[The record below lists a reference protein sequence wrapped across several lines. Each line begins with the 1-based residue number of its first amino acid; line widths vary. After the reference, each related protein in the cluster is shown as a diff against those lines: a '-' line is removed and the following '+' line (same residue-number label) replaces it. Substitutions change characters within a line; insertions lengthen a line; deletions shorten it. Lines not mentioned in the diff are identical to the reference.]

1 MHFIRL
7 CAPILAL
14 VLAIGGLASPPARG
28 EQSIVESVLKGCAN
42 ELRTYCKAVS
52 PGRGRI
58 ASCLYAYE
66 DKLSL
71 SCAVAVYNGIVDLQT
86 TTAHLEYYAQ
96 ECGSDLLQYCGDVV
110 PGGGRLYQCLA
121 KNKATLTDA
130 CRSGLP
136 SAEEEMRKLDLTK

>member
-1 MHFIRL
+1 MHFIRH
-7 CAPILAL
+7 CAPMVALLLA
-14 VLAIGGLASPPARG
+14 VGSLASAPARG
-28 EQSIVESVLKGCAN
+28 EQSIVEAVKQGCAK
-42 ELRTYCKAVS
+42 ELQTYCKGVT

-66 DKLSL
+66 DKISL
-71 SCAVAVYNGIVDLQT
+71 GCAVAVYNGIVDLQT
-86 TTAHLEYYAQ
+86 ATAHLEYYAQ

-136 SAEEEMRKLDLTK
+136 AAEEEMRKLGLSK